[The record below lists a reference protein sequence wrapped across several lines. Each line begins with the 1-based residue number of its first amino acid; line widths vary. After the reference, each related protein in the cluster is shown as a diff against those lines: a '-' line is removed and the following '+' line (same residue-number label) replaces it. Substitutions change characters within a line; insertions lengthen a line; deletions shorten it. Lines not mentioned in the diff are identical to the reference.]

1 MLTYRDSR
9 TCSTKPFDRP
19 RSDDG
24 VIRAVWLAEALS
36 FRCDG
41 YQLCRP
47 GAAAADAD
55 GLLRGRRRVRL
66 WSGDCCGFST
76 RPIAVLLAIYIVV
89 IGFIGHPYWSMSGTA
104 EADAEISFYK
114 NISIAG
120 GLLLL
125 YLTGGGKYSLDEVIS
140 GDGSS
145 A

>member
-1 MLTYRDSR
+1 MFEKVTAKDEILLIARVLMMMLFVLFGWQRFSRFDATVISFAGLGLPLPMLTA
-9 TCSTKPFDRP
+9 CCAVGAEFGF
-19 RSDDG
+19 G
-24 VIRAVWLAEALS
+24 VAIAV
-36 FRCDG
+36 
-41 YQLCRP
+41 
-47 GAAAADAD
+47 
-55 GLLRGRRRVRL
+55 
-66 WSGDCCGFST
+66 GFLT

-89 IGFIGHPYWSMSGTA
+89 IGFIGHPYWSMSGTV

>member
-1 MLTYRDSR
+1 MFEKAIAKDEILLISRILMMML
-9 TCSTKPFDRP
+9 F
-19 RSDDG
+19 
-24 VIRAVWLAEALS
+24 VIFGWQKLIG
-36 FRCDG
+36 F
-41 YQLCRP
+41 
-47 GAAAADAD
+47 GAAAASFAGM
-55 GLLRGRRRVRL
+55 GLPLPKLATLCAIGAEL
-66 WSGDCCGFST
+66 GFGMAIVLGFLT
-76 RPIAVLLAIYIVV
+76 RPIAPLLAIYTVV
-89 IGFIGHPYWSMSGTA
+89 TAFIGHPYWSMSGTV